1 MRWTWIGLAI
11 VSTIGY
17 LWMNPLIVVVSLR
30 EEEDEDR
37 VGPGREDEA
46 ENAEELEEGEEV
58 DEEQVLVDTEVG
70 EDGAAEEPLA

>member
-17 LWMNPLIVVVSLR
+17 LWMNPLIVVVNLR

-37 VGPGREDEA
+37 AGPGREDEA

-58 DEEQVLVDTEVG
+58 DEEEVLVDTEVG
-70 EDGAAEEPLA
+70 EDGAAEEPMA